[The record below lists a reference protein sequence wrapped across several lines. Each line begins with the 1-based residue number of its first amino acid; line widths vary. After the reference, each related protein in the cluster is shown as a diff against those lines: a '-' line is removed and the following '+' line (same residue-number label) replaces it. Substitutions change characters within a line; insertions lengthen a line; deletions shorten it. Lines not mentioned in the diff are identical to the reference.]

1 MELGDEGGGGG
12 GGENDLLVLV
22 QHLFASKYFS
32 ASYSLPPST
41 IESSHFS
48 WSIFF
53 AQFLY
58 WNFFFSS
65 SNHLPLKISKR

>member
-1 MELGDEGGGGG
+1 MEVGDGGGGR
-12 GGENDLLVLV
+12 ENDLLVLV
-22 QHLFASKYFS
+22 QYLFASKYFS
-32 ASYSLPPST
+32 SSYSLPST

-53 AQFLY
+53 AQFPY
-58 WNFFFSS
+58 WNFFSS